1 MAEKLTYLS
10 ATHLTPGSVLRDHEV
25 KGLCL
30 EAKASG
36 KSWIY
41 RHRVNGQR
49 RAPKL
54 GEFPTLGID
63 AAREAAKAMA
73 LEVAKGR
80 DVSADRQAAR
90 AAVTM
95 AELFEL
101 YAEHRTDKRS
111 LDQDRRNWTVHL
123 APRVGRIKAE
133 AFSLADADRALD
145 AIAKPKFETVPL
157 AVKIGSRTTRKLKR
171 GGRVAANRCRALL
184 SGLLKFA
191 ERDTVRA
198 RPRGSNFIMSDTRL
212 HVERPRRRHVTREEF
227 PRIWKALED
236 HATEYPRHV
245 AALWASL
252 YSGTRV
258 SELLDARR
266 EWLSADGVL
275 RLPVHK
281 TVEKSGEDR
290 IIRLPD
296 QALALVSR
304 LSADRGPRLFGDG
317 LDRFS
322 VGKVWRKVI
331 SAAGCPD
338 VQPRD
343 IRRSFASVARTAGLE
358 LGQVAH
364 LLGHDGDEKT
374 TAGYAYIWDDAAR
387 GMVQSVADTMDR
399 IAKGDGK

>member
-1 MAEKLTYLS
+1 MPEKLTYLS
-10 ATHLTPGSVLRDHEV
+10 AAHLAPGGVLRDHEV

-30 EAKASG
+30 EAKTGG

-54 GEFPTLGID
+54 GEFPTLGLD
-63 AAREAAKAMA
+63 AAREAAKSMA

-90 AAVTM
+90 SAVTM

-101 YAEHRTDKRS
+101 YRSHRADKRS
-111 LDQDRRNWTVHL
+111 LDQDLRNWTVHL
-123 APRVGRIKAE
+123 GPRVGRIKAE
-133 AFSLADADRALD
+133 AFTLADADRALA
-145 AIAKPKFETVPL
+145 AIAKPRFETVKL
-157 AVKIGSRTTRKLKR
+157 AVPVEGRTTRKLQR

-198 RPRGSNFIMSDTRL
+198 RPRGSNFIMADTKFNA
-212 HVERPRRRHVTREEF
+212 ERPRRRHVTREEF
-227 PRIWKALED
+227 PRIWKALEA
-236 HATEYPRHV
+236 HAAEYPRHV

-266 EWLSADGVL
+266 EWLSANGVL

-281 TVEKSGEDR
+281 TLEKSGDDR
-290 IIRLPD
+290 VIRLPD
-296 QALALVSR
+296 QAMALIAP
-304 LSADRGPRLFGDG
+304 LPASAFLFGGG

-322 VGKVWRKVI
+322 VGKVWRKVAT
-331 SAAGCPD
+331 AAGCPD

-374 TAGYAYIWDDAAR
+374 TAGYAYIWDDAAK
-387 GMVQSVADTMDR
+387 GMVQSVADTMDKL
-399 IAKGDGK
+399 AKGAE